1 MTEVK
6 CFPQIPARILQRMYI
21 GLSHTAFSQAF
32 NIYPTFP
39 ISTIHAFLLPIY
51 LSVVL
56 DKSSDIDTTHRL
68 LFESMP
74 CLKWLK
80 ILLM

>member
-1 MTEVK
+1 MK
-6 CFPQIPARILQRMYI
+6 KKIPVD
-21 GLSHTAFSQAF
+21 FKWF
-32 NIYPTFP
+32 
-39 ISTIHAFLLPIY
+39 
-51 LSVVL
+51 SVVL